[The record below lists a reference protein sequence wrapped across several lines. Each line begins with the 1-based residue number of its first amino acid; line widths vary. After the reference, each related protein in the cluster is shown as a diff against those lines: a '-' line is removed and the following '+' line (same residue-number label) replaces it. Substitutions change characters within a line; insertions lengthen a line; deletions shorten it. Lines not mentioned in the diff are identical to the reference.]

1 MSGILSWVLIL
12 VGLSVLLLLV
22 YYFRA
27 PEKATNK
34 IHRAIPFVIAVL
46 AIWSLI
52 TSWMWFYLF
61 NLVLSMPTLLLAIVL
76 NCFSCVE
83 LLNESSRC
91 NTHKTYIYRFYVCF
105 LRLKPF
111 IIGFVKMNLI
121 FV

>member
-76 NCFSCVE
+76 NFWAKHKKLDIRLTKFNWYLIAGA
-83 LLNESSRC
+83 LLLSFIS
-91 NTHKTYIYRFYVCF
+91 F
-105 LRLKPF
+105 LFFMR
-111 IIGFVKMNLI
+111 
-121 FV
+121 